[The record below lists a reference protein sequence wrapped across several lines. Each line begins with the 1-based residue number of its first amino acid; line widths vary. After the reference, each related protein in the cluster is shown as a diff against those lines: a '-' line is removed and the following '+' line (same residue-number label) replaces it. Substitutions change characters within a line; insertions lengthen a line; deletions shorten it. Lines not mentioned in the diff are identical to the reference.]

1 MILSQIKFFVLLLTL
16 RYGAAFSDN
25 PLSSSGWTPVVGSK
39 LVDLPTG
46 YIEEPQRPVKI
57 AQEGVPNESRI
68 GIVEESA
75 PQSLESGITPQR
87 GEIIREEEIQASL
100 SLGGRNNIQFQTKP
114 ASVSDVEPFIIYPE
128 GTFTSS
134 STSPPIRTTS
144 LPPPTE
150 PPFTGRPVLRPRHPL
165 RQRQRPNL
173 VPSRSREAPPP
184 PPPPQQI
191 PQGLPQ
197 RPRFP
202 PPSRQRPPIR
212 HNRPP
217 IRGPPPP
224 KKGIS
229 LPGIGS
235 SIQCFTEDVAADY
248 RLSDKNYMQ
257 SQIKC
262 VLNEGPCDKIGGAIK
277 RLAPEIFR
285 GRCPH
290 PCNPCK
296 KKQIQKI
303 MARVSKEYPY
313 EWAQM
318 IKVFG

>member
-57 AQEGVPNESRI
+57 AQEGVPND
-68 GIVEESA
+68 EERSFEKKRFK
-75 PQSLESGITPQR
+75 L
-87 GEIIREEEIQASL
+87 ASHL
-100 SLGGRNNIQFQTKP
+100 AAERNNIQFQTKP

-296 KKQIQKI
+296 KKQIQKNHGKGFQ
-303 MARVSKEYPY
+303 RVPL
-313 EWAQM
+313 
-318 IKVFG
+318 